1 MPPRTIIYVT
11 YRIGDAVKN
20 VSYSVTFS
28 LKMGG
33 GQEEIIL
40 LEDAKILTL

>member
-20 VSYSVTFS
+20 VSYSVTLS

-33 GQEEIIL
+33 GQDEIIL